1 MRLQLCT
8 WPEVETYLE
17 TNRGILIPIGS
28 IEQHGPT
35 GLMGTDAICAEA
47 VANGAAE
54 TMDAMVA
61 PVIQVGMAEH
71 HMAFPGSMTLRP
83 STLIA
88 LVHDCVLSLVTH
100 GFERFL
106 FVNGHGGNIPTVQS
120 AWYEIHAENRA
131 RNRDQAPD
139 LRFALHNWWAGSR
152 VRAYSERA
160 FGSREGG
167 HAACSEVSLTQF
179 LFPDHIKRAPLIPEV
194 APQQR
199 FHDSRHYRRV
209 HPDGRMG
216 SDPSLATP
224 AHGEALYHLA
234 VEEAA
239 QRYRQ
244 LMDEP

>member
-17 TNRGILIPIGS
+17 TTRGIIIPIGS

-35 GLMGTDAICAEA
+35 GLMGTDAVCAEA
-47 VANGAAE
+47 VANGAADAA
-54 TMDAMVA
+54 DAMVA

-83 STLIA
+83 STMIA
-88 LVHDCVLSLVTH
+88 LVHDWVMSLVAH

-120 AWYEIHAENRA
+120 AWYEVHAENRA
-131 RNRDQAPD
+131 RNGTRAPD
-139 LRFALHNWWAGSR
+139 LRFALHNWWAGNQVR
-152 VRAYSERA
+152 VYSERA
-160 FGSREGG
+160 FGSREGS

-179 LFPDHIKRAPLIPEV
+179 LFPDHIKRAPLVPDV

-224 AHGEALYHLA
+224 AHGEKLYHLA

-239 QRYRQ
+239 ERYRR